1 MTTDKPIPTGPDF
14 WNARYAEAG
23 FAYGEAPNAY
33 LAAVAGHIKP
43 QGRVLVPGD
52 GEGRNGVWLAQ
63 QGFAVTSLDISEVG
77 CAKAA
82 ALARRHG
89 VAMEVLCTDLADW
102 QWPVGSFD
110 AVVSI
115 FVHLPPQIR
124 PTLHGRMRD
133 ALTPAGVLIIESFAP
148 EHLPLRL
155 KNPSVGGP
163 DRADMLYSLEILRA
177 DFAPLQALIFEQV
190 DVELAEGR
198 YHVGLG
204 SVVRA
209 VFTD

>member
-1 MTTDKPIPTGPDF
+1 MTTDKPMSTGPDF
-14 WNARYAEAG
+14 WNARYTEAG
-23 FAYGEAPNAY
+23 FAYGEAANVY
-33 LAAVAGHIKP
+33 LAAVAERIKP
-43 QGRVLVPGD
+43 RGRVLVPGD

-63 QGFAVTSLDISEVG
+63 QGFAVTTVDISEVG

-82 ALARRHG
+82 ALASRHG
-89 VAMEVLCTDLADW
+89 VAMDVLCADLAAW
-102 QWPVGSFD
+102 KWPVGSFD

-115 FVHLPPQIR
+115 FLHLPPQIR

-133 ALTPAGVLIIESFAP
+133 ALTPAGVLIIEAFAP

-163 DRADMLYSLEILRA
+163 DQADMLYSLETLRA

-190 DVELAEGR
+190 DIELAEGR
-198 YHVGLG
+198 YHAGLA

-209 VFTD
+209 VFAD